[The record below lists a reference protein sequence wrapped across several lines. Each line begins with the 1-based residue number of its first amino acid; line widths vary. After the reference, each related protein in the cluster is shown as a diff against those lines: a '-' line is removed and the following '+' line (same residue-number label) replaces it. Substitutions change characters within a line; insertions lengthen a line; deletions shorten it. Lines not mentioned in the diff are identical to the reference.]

1 MNTKIYFSIIFFS
14 MFSLLNGQTSFGVHA
29 GINFQNI
36 NGKDFLGDKLENG
49 LAIGYNAGVN
59 AQIPLAPEFYFQPG
73 LMFSLKGS
81 NLDMTGFDDEV
92 RLGYIEVPLN
102 LLFKPLV
109 GTGHL
114 LLGFGPYVAYGVT
127 SGKEKDDVKYQSSVG
142 LTDDPGDVY
151 LKNFDAGANLFFGYE
166 LAGNLSFQVNTQ
178 LGLLNILSDYPV
190 QNNKTNFKNTGFGL
204 SVGYRF

>member
-1 MNTKIYFSIIFFS
+1 MNNKIFFSIIMLVCAYCLHS
-14 MFSLLNGQTSFGVHA
+14 QTTFGVHA
-29 GINFQNI
+29 GVNFQNI

-127 SGKEKDDVKYQSSVG
+127 SGKEKDDVKYQSSVS
-142 LTDDPGDVY
+142 LTDDPTDVY
-151 LKNFDAGANLFFGYE
+151 LKKFDAGANLFFGYE
-166 LAGNLSFQVNTQ
+166 LANNLSFQVNTQ

-190 QNNKTNFKNTGFGL
+190 QNSKTNFKNTGFGL
-204 SVGYRF
+204 SLGYRF